1 MRTWASFPIIL
12 PRLQNIRSK
21 STTAVWELRY
31 RLSQILSIRVKLL
44 SQPPSATYPNAQLL
58 NNRPTFLLWAHQTW
72 ILKSV
77 WRTIQ
82 VNSYVF
88 IFSSFIQLNMKKPP
102 SMFRMLWQRRRK
114 TTWVWSI
121 TKVIQPGYKTDYID
135 WEQDD
140 LFLWLKLNMY
150 VFLVQNRWN
159 ILIWSSRSHKYMV
172 ALFN

>member
-1 MRTWASFPIIL
+1 MRTWVSFPIIL

-82 VNSYVF
+82 VNCIHIARYDKAS
-88 IFSSFIQLNMKKPP
+88 LNVQE
-102 SMFRMLWQRRRK
+102 QRRRK

-140 LFLWLKLNMY
+140 LFLWLKLNLY